1 MAKYKVMYTDT
12 CFPDMSIEQEE
23 LAGIDAELVLAPA
36 TDEDSLIAAGQ
47 DCDGVIFDFA
57 HLTERV
63 LSNLPKCKVVSRV
76 GIGLNNVDIP
86 AASRNKIMVA
96 NVPDYCFDEVAEHA
110 MALILST
117 LRNIPGYNEKVRKE
131 KKWDFADAPKLY
143 RINGMTMGLIG
154 CGRIPRKAAVMAKGF
169 GMKLVGY
176 DPYLPKE
183 VAEEFGIEMMP
194 MERLAEVSDVI
205 LSHVPLMPSTEK
217 MVGKNLFDHVKK
229 QPIFVNTSRGGTV
242 DHDALCDALESGA
255 VRAAALDVVDEEP
268 ANFASRIFKYDNV
281 IFTPHAAF
289 YSETALEEVRRRSAE
304 NVTHFLAGEG
314 DINYVVKPQ

>member
-1 MAKYKVMYTDT
+1 MKIVITDCSWGAYDVEKQYLPQDAEVMCGQILT
-12 CFPDMSIEQEE
+12 EEE
-23 LAGIDAELVLAPA
+23 LIKACQGAVATLSEYAPY
-36 TDEDSLIAAGQ
+36 TR
-47 DCDGVIFDFA
+47 
-57 HLTERV
+57 RV
-63 LSNLPKCKVVSRV
+63 LEQLPDLKIISNSAMGVDNIDLESAREL
-76 GIGLNNVDIP
+76 GIT
-86 AASRNKIMVA
+86 VA

-117 LRNIPGYNEKVRKE
+117 LRNIPGYHNKVYQE

-143 RINGMTMGLIG
+143 RINGMTLGLIG
-154 CGRIPRKAAVMAKGF
+154 CGRIPRKVAVMAKGF
-169 GMKLVGY
+169 NMKLVGY

-183 VAEEFGIEMMP
+183 TADEFGIEMMSI
-194 MERLAEVSDVI
+194 EQLAEVSDVI

-217 MVGKNLFDHVKK
+217 LVGKNLFDNVKK
-229 QPIFVNTSRGGTV
+229 NPIFINTARGGTV
-242 DHDALCDALESGA
+242 DHEALCNALESGA

-268 ANFASRIFKYDNV
+268 ANFGSRIFRYDNV

-314 DINYVVKPQ
+314 KIEYVVQGSR

>member
-1 MAKYKVMYTDT
+1 
-12 CFPDMSIEQEE
+12 
-23 LAGIDAELVLAPA
+23 
-36 TDEDSLIAAGQ
+36 
-47 DCDGVIFDFA
+47 
-57 HLTERV
+57 
-63 LSNLPKCKVVSRV
+63 
-76 GIGLNNVDIP
+76 
-86 AASRNKIMVA
+86 
-96 NVPDYCFDEVAEHA
+96 
-110 MALILST
+110 
-117 LRNIPGYNEKVRKE
+117 
-131 KKWDFADAPKLY
+131 
-143 RINGMTMGLIG
+143 MTMGLIG

>member
-1 MAKYKVMYTDT
+1 MKIVITDCSWGAYDVEKQHLPQGAEVVCGQILT
-12 CFPDMSIEQEE
+12 EEE
-23 LAGIDAELVLAPA
+23 LIKTCQGAAATLSEYAPY
-36 TDEDSLIAAGQ
+36 TR
-47 DCDGVIFDFA
+47 
-57 HLTERV
+57 RV
-63 LSNLPKCKVVSRV
+63 LEQLPDLKIISNSAMGVDNIDLEAAKEL
-76 GIGLNNVDIP
+76 GIT
-86 AASRNKIMVA
+86 VA

-117 LRNIPGYNEKVRKE
+117 LRNIPGYHNKVSQE

-143 RINGMTMGLIG
+143 RINGMTLGLIG
-154 CGRIPRKAAVMAKGF
+154 CGRIPRKVAVMARGF
-169 GMKLVGY
+169 QMKLVGY

-183 VAEEFGIEMMP
+183 VADEFGIEMMSI
-194 MERLAEVSDVI
+194 EKLAEVSDVI

-217 MVGKNLFDHVKK
+217 MVGRNLFDHVTKH
-229 QPIFVNTSRGGTV
+229 PIFINTARGGTV
-242 DHDALCDALESGA
+242 DHEALCDALESGA

-268 ANFASRIFKYDNV
+268 ANFESRIFQYDNV

-314 DINYVVKPQ
+314 TVEVVVQGTR

>member
-1 MAKYKVMYTDT
+1 MKIVITDCSWNAYDVELKHLPQGAEVVCGQFLSEDALIEACQGAVATLSEYAPYTR
-12 CFPDMSIEQEE
+12 
-23 LAGIDAELVLAPA
+23 
-36 TDEDSLIAAGQ
+36 
-47 DCDGVIFDFA
+47 
-57 HLTERV
+57 RV
-63 LSNLPKCKVVSRV
+63 LEQLPDLRIISNSAMGVDNIDLEAAKDL
-76 GIGLNNVDIP
+76 GIT
-86 AASRNKIMVA
+86 VA

-117 LRNIPGYNEKVRKE
+117 LRNIPGYNEKVCRE

-143 RINGMTMGLIG
+143 RINGMTLGLIG
-154 CGRIPRKAAVMAKGF
+154 CGRIPRKVAVMAKGF
-169 GMKLVGY
+169 NMKLVGY

-183 VAEEFGIEMMP
+183 VADEFGIEMTSI
-194 MERLAEVSDVI
+194 EKLAEVSDVI

-217 MVGKNLFDHVKK
+217 MVGRNLFDNVKK
-229 QPIFVNTSRGGTV
+229 NPIFVNTARGGTV

-268 ANFASRIFKYDNV
+268 ANFNSRIFKYDNV

-304 NVTHFLAGEG
+304 NVSHLLAGEG
-314 DINYVVKPQ
+314 KVEYVVQGTR

>member
-229 QPIFVNTSRGGTV
+229 QPILFKTSR
-242 DHDALCDALESGA
+242 
-255 VRAAALDVVDEEP
+255 
-268 ANFASRIFKYDNV
+268 
-281 IFTPHAAF
+281 
-289 YSETALEEVRRRSAE
+289 
-304 NVTHFLAGEG
+304 
-314 DINYVVKPQ
+314 

>member
-1 MAKYKVMYTDT
+1 MKIVITD
-12 CFPDMSIEQEE
+12 CSWGSYDVEKQHLPK
-23 LAGIDAELVLAPA
+23 DAEVVC
-36 TDEDSLIAAGQ
+36 TQI
-47 DCDGVIFDFA
+47 
-57 HLTERV
+57 LTEEEVIETCKGAVATLSEYAPFTRRV
-63 LSNLPKCKVVSRV
+63 LEQLPDLKIIANSAMGVDNIDLDAAKELGIAVTNL
-76 GIGLNNVDIP
+76 
-86 AASRNKIMVA
+86 
-96 NVPDYCFDEVAEHA
+96 PDYCFDEVAEHA

>member
-1 MAKYKVMYTDT
+1 MKIVITD
-12 CFPDMSIEQEE
+12 CSWGAYDVEKQHLPQ
-23 LAGIDAELVLAPA
+23 GAEVVC
-36 TDEDSLIAAGQ
+36 GQ
-47 DCDGVIFDFA
+47 I
-57 HLTERV
+57 LTEDELIKACQGAAATLSEYAPYTRRV
-63 LSNLPKCKVVSRV
+63 LEQLPDLKIISNSAMGVDNIDLEAAKEL
-76 GIGLNNVDIP
+76 GIT
-86 AASRNKIMVA
+86 VA

-117 LRNIPGYNEKVRKE
+117 LRNIPGYHNKVSQE

-143 RINGMTMGLIG
+143 RINGMTLGLIG
-154 CGRIPRKAAVMAKGF
+154 CGRIPRKVAVMAKGF
-169 GMKLVGY
+169 QMKLVGY

-183 VAEEFGIEMMP
+183 VADEFGIEMMSI
-194 MERLAEVSDVI
+194 EKLAEVSDVI

-217 MVGKNLFDHVKK
+217 MVGRNLFDHVTKH
-229 QPIFVNTSRGGTV
+229 PIFINTARGGTV
-242 DHDALCDALESGA
+242 DHEALCDALESGA

-268 ANFASRIFKYDNV
+268 ANFESRIFRYDNV

-314 DINYVVKPQ
+314 KVEIVVQGTR

>member
-1 MAKYKVMYTDT
+1 MKIVITDCSWGAYDVEKQHLPQGAEVVCGQILT
-12 CFPDMSIEQEE
+12 ED
-23 LAGIDAELVLAPA
+23 ELVKTCQGAAATLSEYAPY
-36 TDEDSLIAAGQ
+36 TR
-47 DCDGVIFDFA
+47 
-57 HLTERV
+57 RV
-63 LSNLPKCKVVSRV
+63 LEQLPDLKIISNSAMGVDNIDLEAAKEL
-76 GIGLNNVDIP
+76 GIT
-86 AASRNKIMVA
+86 VA

-117 LRNIPGYNEKVRKE
+117 LRNIPGYHNKVSQE

-143 RINGMTMGLIG
+143 RINGMTLGLIG
-154 CGRIPRKAAVMAKGF
+154 CGRIPRKVAVMAKGF
-169 GMKLVGY
+169 QMKLVGY

-183 VAEEFGIEMMP
+183 VADEFGIEMMSI
-194 MERLAEVSDVI
+194 EKLAEVSDVI

-217 MVGKNLFDHVKK
+217 MVGRNLFDHVTKH
-229 QPIFVNTSRGGTV
+229 PIFINTARGGTV
-242 DHDALCDALESGA
+242 DHEALCDALESGA

-268 ANFASRIFKYDNV
+268 ANFESRIFQYDNV

-314 DINYVVKPQ
+314 KVEIVVQGTR

>member
-1 MAKYKVMYTDT
+1 MKIVITD
-12 CFPDMSIEQEE
+12 CSWGSYDVEKQYLPK
-23 LAGIDAELVLAPA
+23 DAEVVCKQ
-36 TDEDSLIAAGQ
+36 I
-47 DCDGVIFDFA
+47 
-57 HLTERV
+57 LTEDEVIETCKGAVATLSEYAPYTRRV
-63 LSNLPKCKVVSRV
+63 LEALPDLKIIANSAMGVDNIDLDAAKEL
-76 GIGLNNVDIP
+76 GI
-86 AASRNKIMVA
+86 AVA

-117 LRNIPGYNEKVRKE
+117 LRNIPGYNEKVRKDKE
-131 KKWDFADAPKLY
+131 WDFADAPKLY

-183 VAEEFGIEMMP
+183 VAAEFGIEMMSI
-194 MERLAEVSDVI
+194 EELAAVSDVI

-217 MVGKNLFDHVKK
+217 MVSHNLFDNLKK
-229 QPIFVNTSRGGTV
+229 HPIFVNTSRGGTV
-242 DHDALCDALESGA
+242 DHDALCDALASGA

-268 ANFASRIFKYDNV
+268 ANFNSRIFTFDNV

-314 DINYVVKPQ
+314 KVEYVVKPQ

>member
-1 MAKYKVMYTDT
+1 MKIVITDCSWGSYDIEKKYLPSDADVVCTQILTEDEVIET
-12 CFPDMSIEQEE
+12 CSG
-23 LAGIDAELVLAPA
+23 A
-36 TDEDSLIAAGQ
+36 IAALSEYAPFTRRVMEHLPSLKIISNSAM
-47 DCDGVIFDFA
+47 GVDNIDLA
-57 HLTERV
+57 AAKEL
-63 LSNLPKCKVVSRV
+63 
-76 GIGLNNVDIP
+76 GIT
-86 AASRNKIMVA
+86 VA

-110 MALILST
+110 MALILAC
-117 LRNIPGYNEKVRKE
+117 LRNICGYNQKVHEKE
-131 KKWDFADAPKLY
+131 WDFADSPKLY

-183 VAEEFGIEMMP
+183 VAEEYGIEMMS
-194 MERLAEVSDVI
+194 MEELAAVSDVI
-205 LSHVPLMPSTEK
+205 LSHVPLMPSTTK
-217 MVGKNLFDHVKK
+217 MVGRNFFSHLKK
-229 QPIFVNTSRGGTV
+229 HPIFVNTSRGGTV

-255 VRAAALDVVDEEP
+255 IRFAALDVVEEEP
-268 ANFASRIFKYDNV
+268 ADFGSRIFRYDNV

-314 DINYVVKPQ
+314 KVEYVIKP

>member
-1 MAKYKVMYTDT
+1 MKIVITDCSWGAYDVEKQHLPQGAEVVCGQILT
-12 CFPDMSIEQEE
+12 EEE
-23 LAGIDAELVLAPA
+23 LIKTCQGAAATLSEYAPY
-36 TDEDSLIAAGQ
+36 TR
-47 DCDGVIFDFA
+47 
-57 HLTERV
+57 RV
-63 LSNLPKCKVVSRV
+63 LEQLPDLKIISNSAMGVDNIDLEAAKEL
-76 GIGLNNVDIP
+76 GIT
-86 AASRNKIMVA
+86 VA

-117 LRNIPGYNEKVRKE
+117 LRNIPGYHNKVSQE

-143 RINGMTMGLIG
+143 RINGMTLGLIG
-154 CGRIPRKAAVMAKGF
+154 CGRIPRKVAVMARGF
-169 GMKLVGY
+169 QMKLVGY

-183 VAEEFGIEMMP
+183 VADEFGIEMMSI
-194 MERLAEVSDVI
+194 EKLAEVSDVI

-217 MVGKNLFDHVKK
+217 MVGRNLFDHVTKH
-229 QPIFVNTSRGGTV
+229 PIFINTARGGTV
-242 DHDALCDALESGA
+242 DHEALCDALESGA

-268 ANFASRIFKYDNV
+268 ANFESRIFQYDNV

-314 DINYVVKPQ
+314 KVEVVVQGTR